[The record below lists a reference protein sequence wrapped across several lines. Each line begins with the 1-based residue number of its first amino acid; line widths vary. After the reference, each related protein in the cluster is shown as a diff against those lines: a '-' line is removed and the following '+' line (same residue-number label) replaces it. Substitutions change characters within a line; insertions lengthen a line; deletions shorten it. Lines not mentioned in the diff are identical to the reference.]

1 MSEALAARFKR
12 LEPLID
18 RALDLEGEARD
29 RFVSLC
35 GEIHPDLIDD
45 LRKAL
50 QDDAQALPALGGL
63 AADVTRERPTD
74 RRGLRAGPWR
84 LLEKLGR
91 GGMGTVY
98 LAERSDGAFDKR
110 VAIKLLRESDL
121 RFKQHL
127 ERERRVLARLE
138 HPAIARLLDG
148 GETLDGQPYL
158 VMELAEGRDLDKW
171 LRERRPDLDTRLQ
184 VFLQVCGAVS
194 DAHAHLIVHRDL
206 KPSNIRVADD
216 GSVKLLDFGIA
227 KLLTSDGSS
236 RGDTRALALTPE
248 FAAPEQLRGQPVTT
262 RTDVYALG
270 ALLYQMLTGRTPHPD
285 FNGDWASYITRVC
298 EEDAPA
304 ASAHVTQELPRA
316 RLRGDLDAIVRMA
329 LQRDPVRR
337 YASVDALAADL
348 RRYLDGRPVHA
359 HPPSLIYSVRKWL
372 RRWRWLVLSGF
383 VFVSVLLA
391 GVMGVLWQARDTAAE
406 RDAARLEARRYL
418 AVLDYL
424 GSRFRAV
431 GESGAADSAT
441 AQTLLRDS
449 VDSIERSFAEDPST
463 ARLVL
468 ATLGEMHIYLDDFVS
483 AEVLLRRFV
492 ELDDGSS
499 APELR
504 GQVSSDL
511 ALAELRQGRVD
522 AGCERIEQAI
532 TLLQASPSRQG
543 SRVADALSVRAQCL
557 RHKGDMAAS
566 LRTYRE
572 VVSLQQASTGAH
584 SRQSAAAI
592 SNLATAQMQSG
603 ARDEARRGFE
613 EALAIYRE
621 QDLLHLAAAA
631 TTLSNLAA
639 LSLVEGQLDAAQ
651 RYFDQ
656 ALDALQRSQGE
667 SAALAAALN
676 NAAKLNWLRGDLDAA
691 DGLLARALPIQQ
703 ARLGAES
710 PDVAF
715 SLLTRAD
722 LAIAR
727 GDLRGALQD
736 VEVADQ
742 ILRARFGE
750 QHFLRARAQF
760 TRAHGLS
767 LAGRV
772 AEATPQFESA
782 LTLTRQVPGSTAAD
796 LRSQGA
802 CLALQHALRHRLHPA
817 EAWIEDCKQRLS
829 LRPATHFEAV
839 ESRIL
844 LGLVSNEPSAVVEA
858 ELAQLRA
865 LLGAQSPRVLALQ
878 ALRTR

>member
-50 QDDAQALPALGGL
+50 QEDSQALPALGGL

-98 LAERSDGAFDKR
+98 LAERSDGAFEKR

-148 GETLDGQPYL
+148 GETVDGQPYL

-298 EEDAPA
+298 EEDAPP

-329 LQRDPVRR
+329 LQRDPARR

-359 HPPSLIYSVRKWL
+359 HPPSLIYSLRKWL
-372 RRWRWLVLSGF
+372 RRWRWLVLAML

-391 GVMGVLWQARDTAAE
+391 AVAGVLWQARDTAAE

-418 AVLDYL
+418 TVLDYL
-424 GSRFRAV
+424 GGRFREV
-431 GESGAADSAT
+431 GESGAADSVT
-441 AQTLLRDS
+441 AQALLRDS
-449 VDSIERSFAEDPST
+449 VDSIERSFANDSST
-463 ARLVL
+463 ARLIL

-483 AEVLLRRFV
+483 AEALLRRFL
-492 ELDDGSS
+492 ELDDGS
-499 APELR
+499 AAVELR
-504 GQVSSDL
+504 GQVHSDL
-511 ALAELRQGRVD
+511 ALAELRQGRIED
-522 AGCERIEQAI
+522 GCGRIEQAI
-532 TLLQASPSRQG
+532 TLLQSSPSTQS

-557 RHKGDMAAS
+557 RLKGDLAGS

-572 VVSLQQASTGAH
+572 VISLQQAASGAR

-603 ARDEARRGFE
+603 AREEARQGFE
-613 EALAIYRE
+613 ATLAIYRE
-621 QDLLHLAAAA
+621 LGLLHLAAAA

-639 LSLVEGQLDAAQ
+639 LNLVEGELDKAQ
-651 RYFDQ
+651 SYFEQ

-676 NAAKLNWLRGDLDAA
+676 NAAKLKVLRGDLDAA
-691 DGLLARALPIQQ
+691 TALLARALPMQQ
-703 ARLGAES
+703 THVGAES

-715 SLLTRAD
+715 TLLTRAD
-722 LAIAR
+722 VALAGSDALAA
-727 GDLRGALQD
+727 LRDIDAA
-736 VEVADQ
+736 ER
-742 ILRARFGE
+742 ILRERFGE
-750 QHFLRARAQF
+750 AHFLRARAQF
-760 TRAHGLS
+760 ARAHAFS
-767 LAGRV
+767 LVGR
-772 AEATPQFESA
+772 AREATQQFETA
-782 LTLTRQVPGSTAAD
+782 LAISRQANGGMAEE
-796 LRSQGA
+796 LRAQGA
-802 CLALQHALRHRLHPA
+802 CLAVAHALRHRLAAPEGWIADCRLRVSQRSA
-817 EAWIEDCKQRLS
+817 EHYES
-829 LRPATHFEAV
+829 V
-839 ESRIL
+839 ETRIL
-844 LGLVSNEPSAVVEA
+844 LAMLGGAPVA
-858 ELAQLRA
+858 ELIADKNRLRDQ
-865 LLGAQSPRVLALQ
+865 LGAQSPRVLALQ
-878 ALRTR
+878 TLSSR